1 VGVPDAPPFLRGDRV
16 ELHAPSEAD
25 AAFVH
30 RASVDERLWRTGF
43 TPLPRDHATV
53 AEFLREEAN
62 ADGRVDFL
70 VRVPEADSQTGVE
83 PGEEADGTD
92 TESADDPEVTRR
104 AGMVSLTDV
113 DYRRS
118 SATVGYWL
126 VPAVQ
131 GHGYAT
137 EAVGR
142 VLSYAFDTLALHR
155 IEATVDAPN
164 DPSIGVLESLGFTH
178 EGTRRAARVLDGDR
192 VDMHDYGLLVDE
204 WEG

>member
-1 VGVPDAPPFLRGDRV
+1 MQPFLTDDRV

-43 TPLPRDHATV
+43 TPLPRDRATV

-70 VRVPEADSQTGVE
+70 VRVPEAD
-83 PGEEADGTD
+83 GTD
-92 TESADDPEVTRR
+92 TESADDPNPEATRR

-137 EAVGR
+137 EAIRR
-142 VLSYAFDTLALHR
+142 VLSYAFGTLALHR

-178 EGTRRAARVLDGDR
+178 EGTRREARVLDGDR
-192 VDMHDYGLLVDE
+192 VDMHDYGLLAAE
-204 WEG
+204 WER

>member
-1 VGVPDAPPFLRGDRV
+1 MGVPDAPPFLRGDRV

-43 TPLPRDHATV
+43 TPLPRDRATV

-70 VRVPEADSQTGVE
+70 VRVPEAD
-83 PGEEADGTD
+83 GTD
-92 TESADDPEVTRR
+92 TESADDPEATRR

-118 SATVGYWL
+118 SATVGYWV

-178 EGTRRAARVLDGDR
+178 EGTRRAARVLNGDR

>member
-1 VGVPDAPPFLRGDRV
+1 MGVPDAPPFLRGDRV

-43 TPLPRDHATV
+43 TPLPRDRATV

-70 VRVPEADSQTGVE
+70 VRVP
-83 PGEEADGTD
+83 EADGTD

-126 VPAVQ
+126 VPAAQ

-204 WEG
+204 WEE